1 MRRIAVPLVGAF
13 ASGMAPSLVAA
24 ALVFMPMGDE
34 AKAAFVSSAMCGM
47 IAASLAGGFFADS
60 FGRIRAIRLAGLVAL
75 VSTPFICAHQGM
87 FVLALAGRF
96 AQGVGL
102 GLFSVLLPLYIA
114 ETQTA
119 DSRGRSMAFYQFFNS
134 LGGIMGSFL
143 CLAVASWGLTP
154 SLAWRVDILLVFPVL
169 AVFFVGSYLGK
180 VGSDPMSHVGSDP
193 TRPLVEAGSD
203 PTSKVGSG
211 PTRPLDKAGSGPISQ
226 VGSGPR
232 QPKGDRNVKRA
243 LALAVAVLALT
254 SATGVGAIMH
264 YSVMMMSA
272 AGLDGARANTADTV
286 MRATGLFAALLSA
299 AFIDRRGRGFVLKIG
314 TAGAAAAL
322 FAAGCMFC
330 GLKMGSVP
338 ASFASGVA
346 VAALLCVFAAFFS
359 FGPGVC
365 VWVVAAEVL
374 PASARAKGMSFSL
387 LCNQAVT
394 AAVSF
399 AFLPVASRFGFAP
412 LFFVFALASV
422 VYFAIAVCLERKCHV
437 QTAM

>member
-1 MRRIAVPLVGAF
+1 
-13 ASGMAPSLVAA
+13 MAPSLVAA

-47 IAASLAGGFFADS
+47 IAASLAGGFLADS

-169 AVFFVGSYLGK
+169 AAFFAGSYLGK
-180 VGSDPMSHVGSDP
+180 AGSDPICPLVEAGSDPMSHVGSDP
-193 TRPLVEAGSD
+193 ICPLVEAGSD
-203 PTSKVGSG
+203 PT
-211 PTRPLDKAGSGPISQ
+211 RPLDKAGSDPTCPLDEVGSDPISQ

-232 QPKGDRNVKRA
+232 QPEGDRNVKRA

-286 MRATGLFAALLSA
+286 MRAAGLFAALLSA

-322 FAAGCMFC
+322 FAAGCMFR
-330 GLKMGSVP
+330 GLKMGPVP

>member
-1 MRRIAVPLVGAF
+1 
-13 ASGMAPSLVAA
+13 MAPSLVAA

-47 IAASLAGGFFADS
+47 IAASLAGGFLADC

-169 AVFFVGSYLGK
+169 AAFFAGSYLGK
-180 VGSDPMSHVGSDP
+180 
-193 TRPLVEAGSD
+193 AGSD
-203 PTSKVGSG
+203 PTGPLDEVGS
-211 PTRPLDKAGSGPISQ
+211 DPISQ

-232 QPKGDRNVKRA
+232 QPEGDLNVKRA

-286 MRATGLFAALLSA
+286 MRAAGLFAALLSA

-322 FAAGCMFC
+322 FAAGCMFR
-330 GLKMGSVP
+330 GLKMGPVP

-394 AAVSF
+394 AAISF